1 MFVQSVAFGW
11 KNGVGAIH
19 LLGLHAGLGH
29 RQLGPAYVTEIL
41 EPTLQSA
48 EARIARHIE
57 KKGLAECD
65 VRHAALALLS
75 PLVLGL
81 LHQDGLFGAK
91 CRTLDLDAFLDDHV
105 KQFLRAHRR

>member
-57 KKGLAECD
+57 KKDLAECD
-65 VRHAALALLS
+65 VRHATPRLRCSHRWCSA
-75 PLVLGL
+75 
-81 LHQDGLFGAK
+81 
-91 CRTLDLDAFLDDHV
+91 CCTRTGSSEPSAGPSTSTPFSTTT
-105 KQFLRAHRR
+105 